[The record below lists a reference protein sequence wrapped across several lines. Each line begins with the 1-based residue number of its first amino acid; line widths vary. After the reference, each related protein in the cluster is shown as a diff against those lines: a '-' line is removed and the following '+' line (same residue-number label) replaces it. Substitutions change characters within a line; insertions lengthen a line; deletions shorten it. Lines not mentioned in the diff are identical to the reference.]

1 MRCPDIKITIR
12 TWFCSLLIIRDWSY
26 SGMYINIYII
36 INFIIWFCEKRI
48 CLISISLW
56 LSFYKKGFNAYK
68 RIVRGNCLARC
79 LVAIIIRFGLI
90 PLVWVWLILQLYALM
105 RFWDNT
111 TIVIW
116 YFQHVSYNNSIK
128 SVRIAAM
135 LAIIVSLFYPNNL
148 HERL

>member
-1 MRCPDIKITIR
+1 MSWYKDNNQDVILFFIDHSRLILFRDVYQYFT
-12 TWFCSLLIIRDWSY
+12 LLSILLHDFVKNVNVLI
-26 SGMYINIYII
+26 
-36 INFIIWFCEKRI
+36 FILR
-48 CLISISLW
+48 L
-56 LSFYKKGFNAYK
+56 YQKGFKAYK
-68 RIVRGNCLARC
+68 RIIVLGDCLTRC
-79 LVAIIIRFGLI
+79 LVAIIIRCGLI